1 MNCCFVNFVVVFLFF
16 FFCLFETPL
25 LLSKWPSGLSLL
37 SKILGRLLVFLK
49 EERRPT
55 LPTEL

>member
-1 MNCCFVNFVVVFLFF
+1 MNCCFVHFVVVFLFF

-55 LPTEL
+55 EL